1 MIVLERMARV
11 CGALAALFL
20 CLIGVVVTAQ
30 IVARLFSMQIP
41 ASDDFAGWFMA
52 ASIFL
57 ALPYAML
64 HGDHIR
70 VSLLLQVIP
79 DRLRRPYELLATLI
93 GIALAA
99 WCTWETAHFVYESF
113 IYKEVAQGMVAVPL
127 WIPQLGM
134 PIGLGLL
141 TLMLLRRLLRVVQG
155 QELEATEHG

>member
-1 MIVLERMARV
+1 MILLERMARC
-11 CGALAALFL
+11 CGALAAFFL
-20 CLIGVVVTAQ
+20 CLIGVVVAAQ

-64 HGDHIR
+64 RGDHIR

-79 DRLRRPYELLATLI
+79 QRLHRPYELGATTFGLLLS
-93 GIALAA
+93 A
-99 WCTWETAHFVYESF
+99 WETAHFVFESF
-113 IYKEVAQGMVAVPL
+113 IYKDVAQGMVAVPL
-127 WIPQLGM
+127 WVPQLGM

-141 TLMLLRRLLRVVQG
+141 TLMLLRRLLRVIQG

>member
-64 HGDHIR
+64 RGDHIR

-79 DRLRRPYELLATLI
+79 ER
-93 GIALAA
+93 
-99 WCTWETAHFVYESF
+99 
-113 IYKEVAQGMVAVPL
+113 
-127 WIPQLGM
+127 
-134 PIGLGLL
+134 
-141 TLMLLRRLLRVVQG
+141 
-155 QELEATEHG
+155 

>member
-64 HGDHIR
+64 RGDHIR
-70 VSLLLQVIP
+70 VSLLLQVMP
-79 DRLRRPYELLATLI
+79 ERLHRPYELVIRKWPRVWWRCRCGFRSWVCRLA
-93 GIALAA
+93 
-99 WCTWETAHFVYESF
+99 WDC
-113 IYKEVAQGMVAVPL
+113 
-127 WIPQLGM
+127 
-134 PIGLGLL
+134 
-141 TLMLLRRLLRVVQG
+141 
-155 QELEATEHG
+155 

>member
-1 MIVLERMARV
+1 MIWLERLARL

-41 ASDDFAGWFMA
+41 ASDDFAAWCMS
-52 ASIFL
+52 ASVFL

-70 VSLLLQVIP
+70 VSLLLQVMP
-79 DRLRRPYELLATLI
+79 AHLHRPYEVLATVL
-93 GIALAA
+93 GLVLAA
-99 WCTWETAHFVYESF
+99 WCAWETGLFVYES
-113 IYKEVAQGMVAVPL
+113 YMYNEVSQGMLAVPL
-127 WIPQLGM
+127 WIPQAGM

-141 TLMLLRRLLRVVQG
+141 ALMLLRRLLRCLQG

>member
-1 MIVLERMARV
+1 MIWLERLARL

-41 ASDDFAGWFMA
+41 ASDDFAAWCMS

-64 HGDHIR
+64 RGDHIR
-70 VSLLLQVIP
+70 VSLLLQVMP
-79 DRLRRPYELLATLI
+79 PRLHRPYELLATLI
-93 GIALAA
+93 GLALAA
-99 WCTWETAHFVYESF
+99 WCTWETAFFVYESF
-113 IYKEVAQGMVAVPL
+113 IYKEVSQGMLAVPL

-134 PIGLGLL
+134 PVGLGLL
-141 TLMLLRRLLRVVQG
+141 TLMLARRLLRSVQG
-155 QELEATEHG
+155 LELEATEHG